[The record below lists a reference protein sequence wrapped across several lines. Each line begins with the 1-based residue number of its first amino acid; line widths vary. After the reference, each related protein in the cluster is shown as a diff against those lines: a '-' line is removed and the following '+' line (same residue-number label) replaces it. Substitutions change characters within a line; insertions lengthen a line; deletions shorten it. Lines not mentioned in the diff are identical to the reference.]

1 MKFPSLGNRNVP
13 KLARLQ
19 RIFPAS
25 IQLTT
30 SSFGVKDRGQS
41 KLYGGP
47 QLSTKNLTTKPKTS
61 RQKQNTSRQ
70 NRKPHGKNKIPHNK
84 TKNLTAK
91 PNTSHG
97 NTSLYFISVYDV
109 TNSLKKSFVQTV
121 GSLSILVG
129 DYLYNLLSH
138 QSRIQ
143 KCFREFDS
151 SVLCCFYAVL
161 VDSLWIPS
169 QKVYSLHYIC
179 RIPSQTVRSS
189 ILSISN
195 ERLCYTIETKT
206 LPRLA
211 R

>member
-1 MKFPSLGNRNVP
+1 MVAHNCHGK
-13 KLARLQ
+13 
-19 RIFPAS
+19 
-25 IQLTT
+25 
-30 SSFGVKDRGQS
+30 
-41 KLYGGP
+41 
-47 QLSTKNLTTKPKTS
+47 TKNLTAKPKTS

-70 NRKPHGKNKIPHNK
+70 NRKPHDKNKIPHNK
-84 TKNLTAK
+84 TENLTAK

-161 VDSLWIPS
+161 VDSLAKSVFP
-169 QKVYSLHYIC
+169 SLHMQDSLAKSAFLHTYGGC
-179 RIPSQTVRSS
+179 SS

>member
-1 MKFPSLGNRNVP
+1 MVAHNCHGK
-13 KLARLQ
+13 
-19 RIFPAS
+19 
-25 IQLTT
+25 
-30 SSFGVKDRGQS
+30 
-41 KLYGGP
+41 
-47 QLSTKNLTTKPKTS
+47 TKNLTAKPKTS

-169 QKVYSLHYIC
+169 QNVYSLHYIC
-179 RIPSQTVRSS
+179 RIPSQKVRSS

-206 LPRLA
+206 LPILA